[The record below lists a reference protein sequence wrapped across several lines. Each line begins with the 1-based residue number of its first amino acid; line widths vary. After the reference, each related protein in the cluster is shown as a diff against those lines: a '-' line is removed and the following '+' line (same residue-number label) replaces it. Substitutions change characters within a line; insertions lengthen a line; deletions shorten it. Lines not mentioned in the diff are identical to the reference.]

1 MAQDFRAAGRLSAT
15 DVDSP
20 LIRVLGSLGSRFLGL
35 LDPIS
40 VPENQNKPQHRQKA
54 LPAPPACLA
63 RTLHIFFAHSPS
75 LYKTEPQPRPLGEA
89 VTYRSRRQTEL
100 QQRALRH
107 RAPLVAHAACP
118 HADPSLPRPQRDR
131 GCLAS
136 TAIAIVVAWCE
147 CQLRRGLGSSA
158 LLSPT
163 QFLVSTPPMAV
174 SV

>member
-1 MAQDFRAAGRLSAT
+1 MAQYFRAAGRLGAT

-63 RTLHIFFAHSPS
+63 GTLHIFFTCYLS
-75 LYKTEPQPRPLGEA
+75 LYTTEHQPRPLGEA
-89 VTYRSRRQTEL
+89 VAYRSRRQTEL
-100 QQRALRH
+100 QQRSLRH
-107 RAPLVAHAACP
+107 MAPLVAHRL
-118 HADPSLPRPQRDR
+118 PSCGSL
-131 GCLAS
+131 LAS
-136 TAIAIVVAWCE
+136 TAIANVVAWCE
-147 CQLRRGLGSSA
+147 CQLRRGSSST
-158 LLSPT
+158 LPSPA